1 MKNVRQ
7 ELIPIL
13 ESALKKGL
21 NAFEAAASGNS
32 LSDLYLHLDG
42 ENSILSIYDDVENKL
57 HEINL
62 EKEQENEP
70 ELFENQLI
78 DTLKRVVASL
88 EQQHLF
94 NRDFIFKPFAV
105 SIVDDDFIVSEEL
118 IFIDDDTL
126 KLDGDLMTNL
136 DRELDDFL
144 KDLMK

>member
-1 MKNVRQ
+1 MKNVT
-7 ELIPIL
+7 EVLIPIL

-21 NAFEAAASGNS
+21 NVFETAASGNS

-78 DTLKRVVASL
+78 DTLKRVVANL

-94 NRDFIFKPFAV
+94 DRDFIFKPFAV

>member
-21 NAFEAAASGNS
+21 NAFETAASGSS

-42 ENSILSIYDDVENKL
+42 ENSVLSIYDDVENKL

-62 EKEQENEP
+62 EKEQEDEP
-70 ELFENQLI
+70 ELFENQMLC
-78 DTLKRVVASL
+78 TLKQVLSNL

-94 NRDFIFKPFAV
+94 DKDFIFKPFAV
-105 SIVDDDFIVSEEL
+105 SLVDDDFIVSEEL
-118 IFIDDDTL
+118 IFIDDETL

-136 DRELDDFL
+136 NKELDDFL
-144 KDLMK
+144 KELMK

>member
-13 ESALKKGL
+13 ESALKKSL
-21 NAFEAAASGNS
+21 NAFESAASGSS

-42 ENSILSIYDDVENKL
+42 DNSVLSIYDDVENKL

-70 ELFENQLI
+70 EFFESQLLG
-78 DTLKRVVASL
+78 TLKQVLSNL
-88 EQQHLF
+88 DQQHLF
-94 NRDFIFKPFAV
+94 DKDFIFKPFAV
-105 SIVDDDFIVSEEL
+105 SMVDDDLIVSEEL

-136 DRELDDFL
+136 NKELDDFL
-144 KDLMK
+144 KELMK